1 MRFQVLISCMNNN
14 SHDLIQNS
22 NLKEHSA
29 LVVNQCKTADDQ
41 LRKIDDL
48 HYEYRSS
55 EKGLSVSRNTAVKLS
70 SAEICL
76 ISDDDEVFV
85 DDLEKKVISAYNK
98 IPEADV
104 IIFAMSNRPLSLG
117 KKVKRL
123 RWFDTLKVSSWQ
135 ISFKRSSITNNRISF
150 DIKLGA
156 GTGNGAGE
164 ENKFL
169 LDCLKNK
176 LKIYYVP
183 CKIASVAQEEST
195 WFHGYTPQFFYDRGK
210 TTRYI
215 LGFPISFVYAL
226 YYIATKRKMYI
237 QDISSFRALKSIIKG
252 IVGNEISKQ
261 K

>member
-1 MRFQVLISCMNNN
+1 MKFQVLISCMNND
-14 SHDLIQNS
+14 SCDLIQKS
-22 NLKEHSA
+22 NLKASSV
-29 LVVNQCKTADDQ
+29 LVVNQCKTADDKLKQ
-41 LRKIDDL
+41 IDDI

-85 DDLEKKVISAYNK
+85 DDLERKVLSAYNR
-98 IPEADV
+98 IPDADV
-104 IIFAMSNRPLSLG
+104 IIFAMNNRPLSLG

-135 ISFKRSSITNNRISF
+135 ISFKRSSITSNRIHF
-150 DIKLGA
+150 DTKLGA

-169 LDCLKNK
+169 LDCLKSN
-176 LKIYYVP
+176 LKIFYVP

-195 WFHGYTPQFFYDRGK
+195 WFHGYTSQFFYDRGK

-215 LGFPISFVYAL
+215 LGFPISCVYAL
-226 YYIATKRKMYI
+226 YYILTKRKMYI
-237 QDISSFRALKSIIKG
+237 QDISSLRALKSIIKG
-252 IVGNEISKQ
+252 IVENEISKQ